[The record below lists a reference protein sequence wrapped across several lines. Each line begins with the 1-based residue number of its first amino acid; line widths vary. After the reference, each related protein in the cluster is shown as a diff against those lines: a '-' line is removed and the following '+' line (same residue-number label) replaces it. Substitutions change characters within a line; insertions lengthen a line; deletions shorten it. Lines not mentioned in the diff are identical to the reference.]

1 MGTQLNRRIIDS
13 GAARE
18 LALQVLCGAGWRED
32 EEGQAVLVRV
42 FGVSTGAHRA
52 LLSVDDDPQGGVLI
66 QAVVT
71 TANGAQTLRP
81 ASIRIPPGGTMNQIC
96 DTAATFV
103 RTLLRALAQHMAR
116 QVLMHQEGQTR

>member
-1 MGTQLNRRIIDS
+1 MAAHLNQRIIDS
-13 GAARE
+13 GAARA

-32 EEGQAVLVRV
+32 DKGEAVLVRV

-52 LLSVDDDPQGGVLI
+52 LLSVDVDPQGGVCI

-71 TANGAQTLRP
+71 TANGAQPLCP
-81 ASIRIPPGGTMNQIC
+81 ASVQIPLGGTMKQVC

-103 RTLLRALAQHMAR
+103 RTLLRTLAQHMAR
-116 QVLMHQEGQTR
+116 QVLMRSER